1 MEKKLK
7 VGVIGVGNIAGA
19 HIDAYRKNPNVELY
33 AFCDINEKRLA
44 SMGEKYE
51 VERLYTDLDEMLAL
65 PELDAVSVC
74 TWNSAHAPCTI
85 AALNAG
91 KHVLCEKP
99 MSITAQD
106 AEAMQAAAEKNGKLL
121 MIGFVRRF
129 GPDMKI
135 LRELY
140 EDGFFGDLYFSKVEY
155 LRRNGNPGG
164 WFGDKSRSGGGP
176 LIDLGVHVIDFDR
189 FLKGKPHAV
198 SVYGATFQKLYDR
211 KNIRSKTAYRSSG
224 AGPDDICDVEDLAT
238 ALIRFEDGS
247 VLSVEASFSLNIK
260 NDEGKMQFFGTKAG
274 ASLSPELELYGELDG
289 YMTDIS
295 LKAETTMNLGNMFC
309 QEINHYVDCILNGT
323 ECISPACDGVEMM
336 KILNAIYESAKTG
349 HEVILKK

>member
-1 MEKKLK
+1 M
-7 VGVIGVGNIAGA
+7 
-19 HIDAYRKNPNVELY
+19 
-33 AFCDINEKRLA
+33 
-44 SMGEKYE
+44 
-51 VERLYTDLDEMLAL
+51 
-65 PELDAVSVC
+65 
-74 TWNSAHAPCTI
+74 
-85 AALNAG
+85 
-91 KHVLCEKP
+91 
-99 MSITAQD
+99 
-106 AEAMQAAAEKNGKLL
+106 
-121 MIGFVRRF
+121 
-129 GPDMKI
+129 
-135 LRELY
+135 
-140 EDGFFGDLYFSKVEY
+140 EY

-211 KNIRSKTAYRSSG
+211 KNIRSKKAYRSSG

-336 KILNAIYESAKTG
+336 KILNAIYESTKTG